1 MQDLIWLGT
10 THRHWFSSLLQTEQ
24 KEVLLVNIHY
34 VCVCVCVQDN
44 MRLHNLQGA
53 AGPAVA

>member
-34 VCVCVCVQDN
+34 VCVCVQDN